1 MNPKTSII
9 LCSYNEA
16 NFIEDT
22 INALKKNITN
32 LEIVIVDDNSTDGTK
47 EIINKLN
54 VNNELKV
61 IFRNKSVGLA
71 SAFLRGLIETT
82 GDYIGWLDT
91 NMSEL
96 APRFVEMNKL
106 ITLQNDI
113 VILSRYINGG
123 DDKRNLLRFLSSKY
137 FNIFCGILFRQP
149 IKDYTTS
156 IFLMKRNVI
165 NEVSFIGYGHGEFF
179 IEFLYNAYKKGFKIK
194 EIPFV
199 QKKDSII
206 GVSKSAPNLTK
217 FFYHALMYFLRV
229 LITIVRRN

>member
-22 INALKKNITN
+22 ITALKKNITN

-91 NMSEL
+91 NM
-96 APRFVEMNKL
+96 
-106 ITLQNDI
+106 
-113 VILSRYINGG
+113 LSRYINGG

-217 FFYHALMYFLRV
+217 FLYHALMYFLRI

>member
-1 MNPKTSII
+1 MNQKISII
-9 LCSYNEA
+9 LCTYNEA
-16 NFIEDT
+16 IYIKKT
-22 INALKKNITN
+22 INELQENIPN
-32 LEIVIVDDNSTDGTK
+32 LELIIVDDNSTDGTQK
-47 EIINKLN
+47 IIHELNHNNKFKII
-54 VNNELKV
+54 VRK
-61 IFRNKSVGLA
+61 KSRGLA
-71 SAFLRGLIETT
+71 SAFLRGIIEAT
-82 GDYIGWLDT
+82 GDHIGWLDT

-96 APRFVEMNKL
+96 APRFIEMNKL

-199 QKKDSII
+199 QKKDSIM